1 MRRENN
7 NGVIVY
13 RFEGLAREA
22 GLEHAL
28 FTRQG
33 GVSKPPFATLNLGH
47 TVGDD
52 LEAVRINHQRALRAL
67 GLRRADVATCYQVH
81 GARTA
86 VVRLDDRGKVQ
97 QETDALVSNTPGVV
111 LMLRFADCVPVLFFD
126 RHRRVIALAHAGW
139 RGVAV
144 GTVPATVHALVEEFG
159 SDPADLWA
167 GIGPSIG
174 PCCYEVGL
182 EVVEQV
188 KDAVNSREPLRWEN
202 GRAYLDLW
210 AAVGSQLKDVGLTQ
224 VELAGLC
231 TACRTDEWFSHRAEG
246 GKTGRFGVVM
256 GLNEP
261 GNL

>member
-1 MRRENN
+1 LRRENS
-7 NGVIVY
+7 NGVVVY
-13 RFEGLAREA
+13 RFEGLAGEE

-28 FTRQG
+28 LTRRG
-33 GVSKPPFATLNLGH
+33 GVSRPPFATLNLGH

-52 LEAVRINHQRALRAL
+52 LNAVRTNHQRALAAL
-67 GLRRADVATCYQVH
+67 GLRREDVATCYQVH

-86 VVRLDDRGKVQ
+86 IVRLDDRGRVQ

-144 GTVPATVHALVEEFG
+144 GTVPATVHTLVEEFG
-159 SDPADLWA
+159 CDPANLWA

-174 PCCYEVGL
+174 PCCYEVGM

-188 KDAVNSREPLRWEN
+188 KDAVNRREPVRWEN

-210 AAVGSQLKDVGLTQ
+210 AAVQSQLADAGLTQ
-224 VELAGLC
+224 VELAEQC

-246 GKTGRFGVVM
+246 GTTGRFGVVM
-256 GLNEP
+256 GLSKP
-261 GNL
+261 GKL